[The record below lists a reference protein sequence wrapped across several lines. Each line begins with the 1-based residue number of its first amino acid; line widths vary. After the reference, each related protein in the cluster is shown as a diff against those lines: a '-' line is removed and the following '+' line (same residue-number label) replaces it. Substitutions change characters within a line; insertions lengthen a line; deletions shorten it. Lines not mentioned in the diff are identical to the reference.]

1 MKMADELTDE
11 EKRQG
16 LVSPTQLLANKF
28 VQYLRGD
35 PIASADPT
43 DSGSV
48 IRKLEPHEL
57 QGSGLTPYADEL
69 HAALLAEEFGR
80 TGDAQAKPSPRADK
94 DDAVEEFLRDMPFRQ
109 ERASDYMRDV
119 ASTAGVPWLGEV
131 GEAMPAEIIGSA
143 DDRPFFS
150 SHEPLH
156 AAMPS
161 ELLDLDSDDGEY
173 FSERLGGP
181 QNVSDTYRQQAGD
194 RVSRVARELG
204 AGKGIFTAPKGTLEQ
219 IRKWEETAIDELMV
233 QSGRPKVP
241 RPTEAWLNYHR
252 SQE

>member
-1 MKMADELTDE
+1 MADELTDE

-57 QGSGLTPYADEL
+57 QGYLGVRPRVEPPSPSVQA
-69 HAALLAEEFGR
+69 AEE
-80 TGDAQAKPSPRADK
+80 RA
-94 DDAVEEFLRDMPFRQ
+94 A
-109 ERASDYMRDV
+109 DYIRDV
-119 ASTAGVPWLGEV
+119 AGTAGVPWLGEV
-131 GEAMPAEIIGSA
+131 GEAMLPEIIGSA

-173 FSERLGGP
+173 FSERIGGP

-194 RVSRVARELG
+194 RVTRAARELG
-204 AGKGIFTAPKGTLEQ
+204 AGSGIFTAPKGTLEQ
-219 IRKWEETAIDELMV
+219 IRKWEETAINDLKA
-233 QSGRPKVP
+233 QAKTSR
-241 RPTEAWLNYHR
+241 
-252 SQE
+252 